1 MLTAA
6 SLNIEELERAL
17 EETRALLRRE
27 RAENAR
33 LRRVNVELDRR
44 LQEAACENVK
54 TRARLVEIYKR
65 ERATRGEYERGYADG
80 AASALVEATRE
91 MEW

>member
-1 MLTAA
+1 MLTVA

-17 EETRALLRRE
+17 EETRA
-27 RAENAR
+27 ENAR
-33 LRRVNVELDRR
+33 LLRVNVELDRR
-44 LQEAACENVK
+44 LKEAACENVK
-54 TRARLVEIYKR
+54 MRARLVEIHKR

-80 AASALVEATRE
+80 VASALVEAIRE